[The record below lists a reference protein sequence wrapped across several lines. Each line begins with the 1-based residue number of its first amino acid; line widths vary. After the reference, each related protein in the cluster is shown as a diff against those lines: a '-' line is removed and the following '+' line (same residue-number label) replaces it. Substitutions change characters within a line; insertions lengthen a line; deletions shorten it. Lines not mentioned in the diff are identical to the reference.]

1 MISNTQ
7 IHSLMDSQDILIEPY
22 NPADLQPASYDV
34 HLGPEIKFY
43 AHGPD
48 SFIGFQPH
56 DKQHFLTTV
65 DLSTQRFVL
74 IKPGQFCLASLAES
88 ITLSPRVGAR
98 IEGKSSLG
106 RWGLGV
112 HVTAGFVDPGWSGIL
127 TLELVN
133 FNSMPMRLY
142 AGMPIGQVSFDLLDE
157 AADPAYGAAELGSHY
172 QGATTTEGSQI
183 HIDTHKRI
191 GEDSDE

>member
-7 IHSLMDSQDILIEPY
+7 IRKLIKSGDILIDPY
-22 NPADLQPASYDV
+22 NPKDLQPASYDV

-48 SFIGFQPH
+48 SFVGFEIG
-56 DKQHFLTTV
+56 DLQHVLSTI
-65 DLSTQRFVL
+65 DLSTQRYVL
-74 IKPGQFCLASLAES
+74 IKPGQFCLASLAEK
-88 ITLSPRVGAR
+88 ITLSPSVGAR

-106 RWGLGV
+106 RLGLGV

-133 FNSMPMRLY
+133 FSSMSMRLY
-142 AGMPIGQVSFDLLDE
+142 AGMPIGQVSFDVME
-157 AADPAYGAAELGSHY
+157 PANPPYGAVELGSHY
-172 QGATTTEGSQI
+172 QNATTTEGSQV
-183 HIDTHKRI
+183 HTNMRKR
-191 GEDSDE
+191 DEETSNE